1 MNWRYYFLKT
11 EDLLRCLQR
20 QLCHL
25 KLQLQQ
31 AGGNKEVR
39 RLEDRV
45 KVLEEEKRRLQD
57 KVKQRGGEK
66 EVIEVVEG
74 IERQRDMYKTHIER
88 LIRDLQSGAS
98 RVEVVNEVTRALEE
112 EEEGGRRDEDQ
123 EQRGRR
129 TPTSRSTEF
138 HPPPPPVPPHRNP
151 QGASDSR
158 RLEEISA
165 NLRIVTEKLS
175 DEEKKRKE
183 DLTRCEDAEKRR
195 LEAEGKREEERRKKE
210 AVERSLAEARGEAM
224 TLRKEL
230 REALAEL
237 ARYWLLIMMMVGNK
251 VINMDF

>member
-1 MNWRYYFLKT
+1 M
-11 EDLLRCLQR
+11 
-20 QLCHL
+20 
-25 KLQLQQ
+25 
-31 AGGNKEVR
+31 R

-112 EEEGGRRDEDQ
+112 EEELGGRRDENH
-123 EQRGRR
+123 EERERR
-129 TPTSRSTEF
+129 TLASRSTEF
-138 HPPPPPVPPHRNP
+138 PPPPVPPHRNP

-183 DLTRCEDAEKRR
+183 EITRCEDAEKRR
-195 LEAEGKREEERRKKE
+195 LEAEGKREEERRKRE

-237 ARYWLLIMMMVGNK
+237 ARLLIMMLGGIK
-251 VINMDF
+251 VINMVF

>member
-1 MNWRYYFLKT
+1 MT
-11 EDLLRCLQR
+11 ENHPRCLQR

-66 EVIEVVEG
+66 EVIDVVEG

-112 EEEGGRRDEDQ
+112 EEGGRRDEDQ
-123 EQRGRR
+123 EQRERR
-129 TPTSRSTEF
+129 TLASRSTEF

-151 QGASDSR
+151 QGASDSQ

-165 NLRIVTEKLS
+165 NLRIMTEKLS

-183 DLTRCEDAEKRR
+183 DIIRCEDAEKRR
-195 LEAEGKREEERRKKE
+195 LEAEGKREEERRKRE
-210 AVERSLAEARGEAM
+210 AVERSLAEARSEAM

-237 ARYWLLIMMMVGNK
+237 ARYWLLIMMLGGIK
-251 VINMDF
+251 VINMVF